1 VLVPEYEKIKLAA
14 VKKYYQAATK
24 LKKDRWDRRVTRAL
38 PGRYQI
44 KRFNPEKAIPQNFT

>member
-1 VLVPEYEKIKLAA
+1 MLVPEYEKIKLAA